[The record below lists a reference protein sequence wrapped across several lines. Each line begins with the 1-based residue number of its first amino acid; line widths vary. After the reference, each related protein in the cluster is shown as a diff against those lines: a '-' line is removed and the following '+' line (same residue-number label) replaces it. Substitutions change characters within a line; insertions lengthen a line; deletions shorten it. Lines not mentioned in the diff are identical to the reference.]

1 MRGGAVVSSP
11 FEEIKMKYIF
21 TYWTNGD
28 TLVRRVV
35 ETESMDAAIEL
46 LKDDPQEP
54 LAQLKDV
61 RLLVEEK
68 NEN

>member
-1 MRGGAVVSSP
+1 
-11 FEEIKMKYIF
+11 MKYMI

-28 TLVRRVV
+28 VLARRVV

-46 LKDDPQEP
+46 LKNDPQEP

-61 RLLVEEK
+61 RLLVEE
-68 NEN
+68 NENG

>member
-1 MRGGAVVSSP
+1 MIFLIQG
-11 FEEIKMKYIF
+11 EKMKYMI

-28 TLVRRVV
+28 ALARRVI
-35 ETESMDAAIEL
+35 ETKSLDAAIEL
-46 LKDDPQEP
+46 LKNDPQEP

-61 RLLVEEK
+61 LLLIEKEK

>member
-1 MRGGAVVSSP
+1 
-11 FEEIKMKYIF
+11 MKYIF

-28 TLVRRVV
+28 ALVRRVV

-54 LAQLKDV
+54 LAQLKEV
-61 RLLVEEK
+61 TMVEEK

>member
-1 MRGGAVVSSP
+1 
-11 FEEIKMKYIF
+11 MKYIF

-61 RLLVEEK
+61 RLLVEEN

>member
-1 MRGGAVVSSP
+1 
-11 FEEIKMKYIF
+11 MKYMI

-28 TLVRRVV
+28 ALVRRVV

-54 LAQLKDV
+54 LAQWKDV
-61 RLLVEEK
+61 RLLVEEN

>member
-1 MRGGAVVSSP
+1 M
-11 FEEIKMKYIF
+11 MKYMI

-28 TLVRRVV
+28 AIVRRVV

>member
-1 MRGGAVVSSP
+1 
-11 FEEIKMKYIF
+11 MKYMI

-28 TLVRRVV
+28 VLVRRVV

-61 RLLVEEK
+61 RLAEE
-68 NEN
+68 EQ

>member
-11 FEEIKMKYIF
+11 FEEVKMKYMI

-28 TLVRRVV
+28 VLARRVV

-46 LKDDPQEP
+46 LKNDPQEP

-61 RLLVEEK
+61 RLLVEE
-68 NEN
+68 NENG

>member
-1 MRGGAVVSSP
+1 
-11 FEEIKMKYIF
+11 MKYMI

-28 TLVRRVV
+28 VLARRVI
-35 ETESMDAAIEL
+35 ETESLDAAIEL
-46 LKDDPQEP
+46 LKNDPQEP

-61 RLLVEEK
+61 LLLIEKEK

>member
-1 MRGGAVVSSP
+1 
-11 FEEIKMKYIF
+11 MKYIF

-61 RLLVEEK
+61 RLLVEEN
-68 NEN
+68 NENQPR

>member
-1 MRGGAVVSSP
+1 MTT
-11 FEEIKMKYIF
+11 FQI

-28 TLVRRVV
+28 ALVRRVV

-54 LAQLKDV
+54 LAQLKEV
-61 RLLVEEK
+61 TMVEEK
-68 NEN
+68 NENQTR

>member
-1 MRGGAVVSSP
+1 MNPTRS
-11 FEEIKMKYIF
+11 EKMKYII

-28 TLVRRVV
+28 ALARRVV

-54 LAQLKDV
+54 LAQLKEV
-61 RLLVEEK
+61 TMVEEK